1 MNLRTIATF
10 AVAIFLGVLAV
21 LMIRGVLS
29 SRPGVTTAK
38 AGVTPV
44 VVTTTAVGRGEV
56 LQPNNLKVV
65 NFPTASVPAGSFR
78 SVKDMADAS
87 GKPRVVVSDFVANE
101 PVVATK
107 LSGEGSRPSLAGIL
121 TEGMRAVSVRVSD
134 VTGVG
139 GYALPGD
146 RVDVLLTR
154 QQGSNEN
161 ATNVL
166 SVLAENIRVLGVDQT
181 PDADKPTVAKSVTL
195 EVTPEQAQTISLAQA
210 VGHITLA
217 LRHTSDETPLARKAI
232 TVADLGG
239 VRPPVVRRAAAPRAP
254 TGASVRVARGI
265 EISGYSVP
273 R

>member
-1 MNLRTIATF
+1 MSLRTIATF
-10 AVAIFLGVLAV
+10 AIAIFLGVLAV
-21 LMIRGVLS
+21 MMIRGVLS
-29 SRPGVTTAK
+29 SRPGVATAK

-44 VVTTTAVGRGEV
+44 VVTTGAVARGAV

-78 SVKDMADAS
+78 SVNNLTDAN
-87 GKPRVVVSDFVANE
+87 GKPRVVISDFVANE
-101 PVVATK
+101 PVVAAK
-107 LSGEGSRPSLAGIL
+107 LSGEGSRPTLAGVL
-121 TEGMRAVSVRVSD
+121 TEGMRAVSVRVTD

-154 QQGSNEN
+154 QQGSGES
-161 ATNVL
+161 ASNVL
-166 SVLAENIRVLGVDQT
+166 NVLAENVRVLGVDQT

-210 VGHITLA
+210 VGSVTLA
-217 LRHTSDETPLARKAI
+217 LRHTSDETPLTRKAI

-239 VRPPVVRRAAAPRAP
+239 VRPAVARRAAPRAP
-254 TGASVRVARGI
+254 TGASVRVARGV